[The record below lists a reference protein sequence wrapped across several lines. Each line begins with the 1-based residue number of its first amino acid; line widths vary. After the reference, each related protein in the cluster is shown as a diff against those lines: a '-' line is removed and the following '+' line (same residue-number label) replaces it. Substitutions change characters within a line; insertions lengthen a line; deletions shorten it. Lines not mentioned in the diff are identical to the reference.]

1 MKLAAARNRA
11 SRALPRRVAAL
22 RPRADSRAPQVLAAA
37 AEIFARKGFEAT
49 SIRDIV
55 REVGMLPG
63 SLYAHFDNKECLLL
77 AVYEEGV
84 RRISTAV
91 EVALDG
97 ETEPWRRLEVA
108 CAAHLESLAS
118 KNGFARVV
126 VTVRPQDV
134 PQVGEKLARLREG
147 YEELFRKLLA
157 QLPLPKGVDRRAMRL
172 LLLGALNWA
181 PGWFQ
186 PERGS
191 AARVAT
197 GFIALLRRGAGRE

>member
-1 MKLAAARNRA
+1 MKLAATRNDA
-11 SRALPRRVAAL
+11 SRGVPGRVAAI
-22 RPRADSRAPQVLAAA
+22 RSRADSRAPQVLAAA
-37 AEIFARKGFEAT
+37 AEIFARRGFEAT

-84 RRISTAV
+84 RRISAAV
-91 EVALDG
+91 DVALEG

-108 CAAHLESLAS
+108 CAAHLESLAA
-118 KNGFARVV
+118 KDGFAQVV

-134 PQVGEKLARLREG
+134 PKVGGNLVRLRAG
-147 YEELFRKLLA
+147 YEEVFRTLLA
-157 QLPLPKGVDRRAMRL
+157 ALPVRRGADRRAMRL
-172 LLLGALNWA
+172 MLLGALNWA
-181 PGWFQ
+181 PGWFR

-191 AARVAT
+191 AAQVAA
-197 GFIALLRRGAGRE
+197 GFIALLRGGAARE